1 MEEDN
6 FFHIRNDYNIFTP
19 RNPNSRYEY
28 QRGNHNLPEREANYE
43 HDFFSDNRPF
53 NDEEN
58 IYEMNKNCNSLEY
71 LLTTHQITKSDD
83 AFQEENKKILTL
95 IDFQKK
101 NINNFKEDLI
111 YYFSSP
117 ESLKHFKN
125 SLDEEIKYKFYK
137 DLDCENFISAQKE
150 RFKLILSKLETN
162 LNTEKKISKFNIFCS
177 ISSLIKNDSQIQEK
191 LVNANIIG
199 LKLDESFSLYTQQE
213 IDEDKIITYLNELK
227 DTFINNS
234 IDMES
239 IGLIHFNSIEKNLI
253 SILALIENK
262 FIYDK
267 NIKTLNNFCLICID
281 IFKSFKSIK
290 LFFYIIRLLKQ
301 YKNHLDFSQLNK

>member
-1 MEEDN
+1 MDEDN
-6 FFHIRNDYNIFTP
+6 FFPIRNDSNIFTP

-58 IYEMNKNCNSLEY
+58 IYEINKNCNSLEY
-71 LLTTHQITKSDD
+71 LLTTHQITKSDE

-150 RFKLILSKLETN
+150 RFKLILSKSENN
-162 LNTEKKISKFNIFCS
+162 LNTEKK
-177 ISSLIKNDSQIQEK
+177 
-191 LVNANIIG
+191 
-199 LKLDESFSLYTQQE
+199 
-213 IDEDKIITYLNELK
+213 YLN
-227 DTFINNS
+227 
-234 IDMES
+234 
-239 IGLIHFNSIEKNLI
+239 LI
-253 SILALIENK
+253 
-262 FIYDK
+262 
-267 NIKTLNNFCLICID
+267 
-281 IFKSFKSIK
+281 
-290 LFFYIIRLLKQ
+290 FFVQ
-301 YKNHLDFSQLNK
+301 YQV